1 MNCLRFAGHFMIR
14 FQSVDEE
21 IKRVFLEFEKKQFF
35 RRREVDIV
43 AAFRLFSGRTRVA
56 EERQ

>member
-1 MNCLRFAGHFMIR
+1 MIR